1 VPALLDSAYALV
13 APLVAGARACRAP
26 GIGVGRVLVGIVGP
40 PGAGKSTLAEALA
53 ARFTNELEPRLGA
66 RAAVVVPM
74 DGFHLSNV
82 ELGRLGLTDRKGA
95 PQTFDGL
102 GYVHLLRRLKAASDE
117 VVYAPAYSRVLHESI
132 GGAIPVGP
140 QVQLVVT
147 EGNYLLVPEQ
157 PWSGVK
163 ALLDLSIYLDV
174 PETAR
179 IPGLLRRQRARGL
192 DEVAARDW
200 VERSDEANAR
210 LVATTR
216 QYADAV
222 LSRG

>member
-1 VPALLDSAYALV
+1 VPALLESAHALV
-13 APLVAGARACRAP
+13 APL
-26 GIGVGRVLVGIVGP
+26 IGGPNRVLVGIVGP

-53 ARFTNELEPRLGA
+53 ARFTSELEPRYGA

-95 PQTFDGL
+95 PQTFDGA
-102 GYVHLLRRLKAASDE
+102 GYVHLLRRLRAPSDE
-117 VVYAPAYSRVLHESI
+117 MVYAPAYSRVLHESI
-132 GGAIPVGP
+132 GGAISVGP
-140 QVQLVVT
+140 QVRLVVT

-157 PWSGVK
+157 PWSGVRP
-163 ALLDLSIYLDV
+163 LLDLALYLDV

-192 DEVAARDW
+192 DEGAARDW

-210 LVATTR
+210 LVSTTR

>member
-1 VPALLDSAYALV
+1 VPALLESARALV
-13 APLVAGARACRAP
+13 SPLLGERR
-26 GIGVGRVLVGIVGP
+26 RVLVGLVGA
-40 PGAGKSTLAEALA
+40 PGSGKSTLAEALA
-53 ARFTNELEPRLGA
+53 ARFSRELGLGV
-66 RAAVVVPM
+66 AVAVPM

-82 ELGRLGLTDRKGA
+82 ELGRLSLADRKGA
-95 PQTFDGL
+95 PETFDAR
-102 GYVHLLRRLKAASDE
+102 GYAHLLQRLRDCTDE

-140 QVQLVVT
+140 AVRLVVT
-147 EGNYLLVPEQ
+147 EGNYLLVPRP
-157 PWSGVK
+157 PWSAVRP
-163 ALLDLSIYLDV
+163 LLDLAIYLDV
-174 PETAR
+174 PAAAR

-216 QYADAV
+216 EYADAV